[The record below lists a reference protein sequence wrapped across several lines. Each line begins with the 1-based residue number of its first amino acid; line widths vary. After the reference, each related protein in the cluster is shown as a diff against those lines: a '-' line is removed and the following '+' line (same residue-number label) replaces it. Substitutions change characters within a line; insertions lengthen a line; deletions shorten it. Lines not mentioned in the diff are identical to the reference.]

1 MDFVKEMQ
9 DTVIRLTM
17 RMLIGDDFQ
26 ERVNIANYI
35 NKNKQIDYIQFC
47 TLMSRLSDD
56 LDNEAKSI
64 MTYLFEMTLSQNL

>member
-1 MDFVKEMQ
+1 MDFIKEMQ
-9 DTVIRLTM
+9 DIVIRVTM

>member
-9 DTVIRLTM
+9 DRVIRLTM

>member
-9 DTVIRLTM
+9 DIVIRVTM

>member
-9 DTVIRLTM
+9 DIVIRVTM

-47 TLMSRLSDD
+47 TLMSRLCDD